1 MGKQR
6 PAYATTQLFG
16 LILIAAAMIAVIIVE
31 LLFLDAEESFW
42 PVAVASVLFAGV
54 VWRFDALWARIIGL
68 VGTLAIGGA
77 MFFFAFGIFQPLS
90 PIEFIVG
97 LLFVIG
103 VLTALAGG
111 VMTLIVGRKREPGPS
126 EKGRR
131 FRQIAVGFIG
141 VASVVSIVGFFL
153 TRSVVSDDEA
163 AGAATLEM
171 VDFEFSPLST
181 SVSSDQSLVVVNRDL
196 FAHDF
201 TLDEYDIY
209 AYTGPGSEA
218 AIDLSS
224 VPAGTYTFVCSL
236 HTNPSTGEGMTG
248 QLTIEG

>member
-16 LILIAAAMIAVIIVE
+16 LILIAAAMVSVIIVE

-42 PVAVASVLFAGV
+42 PVAVASVLFAAV
-54 VWRFDALWARIIGL
+54 VWRFDALWARIVGL
-68 VGTLAIGGA
+68 IGTLAVGGA
-77 MFFFAFGIFQPLS
+77 MFFFAFGIFQPFS

-103 VLTALAGG
+103 VLTALVGG
-111 VMTLIVGRKREPGPS
+111 VMTLVVGGRREPGPS
-126 EKGRR
+126 ERGKR
-131 FRQIAVGFIG
+131 FRQTALGIIG

-153 TRSVVSDDEA
+153 TRDVVSEDEA

-171 VDFEFSPLST
+171 VDFEFSPLTT
-181 SVSSDQSLVVVNRDL
+181 SLAADQPLLVVNRDL

-201 TLDEYDIY
+201 TLDEHDISV
-209 AYTGPGSEA
+209 YTGPGSEA
-218 AIDLSS
+218 VIDLSS
-224 VPAGTYTFVCSL
+224 VPSGTYTFVCTL